1 MLLVILY
8 RVKSFDPNQLNRI
21 VSSEKEENKEE
32 EEEELLEEEV
42 DQVEKQSGA
51 TVKDSISDRKYSAQ
65 IIIESNCAR
74 K

>member
-8 RVKSFDPNQLNRI
+8 RVKSFDPNRLNRI
-21 VSSEKEENKEE
+21 VSLEEEKEE
-32 EEEELLEEEV
+32 LFEEEV

-51 TVKDSISDRKYSAQ
+51 AVKDSISDRKYTAQ
-65 IIIESNCAR
+65 IRIESKSAR